1 MGDITIL
8 IIFVL
13 SICYLAYKVLNNPR
27 NENEAERQALL
38 ASIKELKKRGRPKK
52 SWLPEVYGMISLE
65 MVGHWDSKPGSQS
78 YPVYGN
84 ATEYPNTY

>member
-13 SICYLAYKVLNNPR
+13 SICYLAYKVLNDQR
-27 NENEAERQALL
+27 NEDEAERQALL

-52 SWLPEVYGMISLE
+52 LAISE
-65 MVGHWDSKPGSQS
+65 RI
-78 YPVYGN
+78 GN
-84 ATEYPNTY
+84 I

>member
-13 SICYLAYKVLNNPR
+13 SICYLAYKVLNDQR
-27 NENEAERQALL
+27 DEDEAERQALL

-52 SWLPEVYGMISLE
+52 
-65 MVGHWDSKPGSQS
+65 VGYQK
-78 YPVYGN
+78 Y
-84 ATEYPNTY
+84 TEWFL